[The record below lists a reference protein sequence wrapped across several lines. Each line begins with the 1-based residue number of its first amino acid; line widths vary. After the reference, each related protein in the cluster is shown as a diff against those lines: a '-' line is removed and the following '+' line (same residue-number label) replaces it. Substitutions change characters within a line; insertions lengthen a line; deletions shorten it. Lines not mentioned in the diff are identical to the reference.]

1 MKNNVGVLEQSFL
14 QYVLEKNLV
23 NEQIDLYD
31 ENKQYVRTIYR
42 EGDIGENEWKRCI
55 MCFVIDKNGNVLVE
69 NKKNSEKDLCSGH
82 VKHMEVPTQ
91 ALLRELYEEL
101 GISIEEGLRAKR
113 LGDIKL
119 PFKET
124 GNKLQCFLDIYC
136 LFRTKDTPLKP
147 DRREIENIEL
157 IPYKE
162 FLEKF
167 INDEFFQFVE
177 GYEPIVQ
184 KLKKELKDKFE
195 KNDNG
200 EIER

>member
-1 MKNNVGVLEQSFL
+1 MKSNQTVLEQSFL
-14 QYVLEKNLV
+14 QYVIEKNLID
-23 NEQIDLYD
+23 EQIDLYD
-31 ENKQYVRTIYR
+31 ESKQYIRTSYR
-42 EGDIGENEWKRCI
+42 KGDIGKNEWKRCI
-55 MCFVIDKNGNVLVE
+55 MCFVVDKDGNVLVE

-82 VKHMEVPTQ
+82 VKHMEVATQ

-119 PFKET
+119 TFGQTE
-124 GNKLQCFLDIYC
+124 NKLQCFLDIYC
-136 LFRTKDTPLKP
+136 LFRTMDTPLKL

-167 INDEFFQFVE
+167 ANDEIFQFVE
-177 GYEPIVQ
+177 GYVPITQ
-184 KLKKELKDKFE
+184 KLKKELEDKFE